1 MSSGHIIV
9 HASIVAKPE
18 HLEKVREGKSVLVG
32 SRNTEIFPLRRLLE
46 LTSLWYTI
54 IRSPSASTFT
64 SIFVSTLV
72 LAIEREYAFTPVVV
86 TNIRDYARKEEEGT
100 LIYRTSISNENERKF
115 EFFEEV
121 SVFLSPFPL
130 SSSLS
135 LSFSI
140 GSALFYRVLYGSVRR
155 RISRGSGG
163 YPSTEIQRRT
173 PSEKGVVT
181 RPERTT
187 SWQKKVLKTSD
198 DQSEP

>member
-18 HLEKVREGKSVLVG
+18 HLEKVREGKSVLSR
-32 SRNTEIFPLRRLLE
+32 SRNTEIFPLRRLVE

-54 IRSPSASTFT
+54 IRSPSTSTST
-64 SIFVSTLV
+64 FVSTFV
-72 LAIEREYAFTPVVV
+72 LAIEREYAFTLVVV

-121 SVFLSPFPL
+121 GVFLSPL
-130 SSSLS
+130 SSP

-140 GSALFYRVLYGSVRR
+140 VFYRSCLVLLRFMR
-155 RISRGSGG
+155 
-163 YPSTEIQRRT
+163 E
-173 PSEKGVVT
+173 SEA
-181 RPERTT
+181 
-187 SWQKKVLKTSD
+187 
-198 DQSEP
+198 